1 MSIVAFPE
9 RFKNYTEALQAN
21 AVIKTNGSIDG
32 IENLFDDMST
42 TGYYDSDDICDMFLK
57 VLPEPYVVGALA
69 TVSMGTYFV
78 SNRMIS
84 LLIDLVGDDRREFG
98 SFTSIVQ
105 ALAQDSFHIGPTNCG
120 NDIRRDFGEKLD
132 QHFFKI

>member
-9 RFKNYTEALQAN
+9 RFKNYTEALQSN

-69 TVSMGTYFV
+69 TVSIGTFFV
-78 SNRMIS
+78 SNRLIS

-105 ALAQDSFHIGPTNCG
+105 ALAQDNLHIGPINYG
-120 NDIRRDFGEKLD
+120 NDVRAEYGDSL
-132 QHFFKI
+132 